1 LKQKAFLGSFVYALK
16 QSRQF
21 DLSALSTISLET
33 VLDPGGPVLV
43 PPGSIMIASAL
54 VLVVAA
60 FVRLAMTFGIMAVM
74 AARSI

>member
-33 VLDPGGPVLV
+33 VLV